1 MNKTIKPILIII
13 GIATLLFPFWLPALL
28 VSIISTIDSISIKI
42 LPSSV
47 RFDERN
53 FLLGLWLGSLI
64 MTIVML
70 LQSWRAK
77 NIFYFFGSGAV
88 LLMTFSLSFSMIPH
102 SELEDR
108 RRFVLQNIEQSQWSD
123 FRYSVIN
130 AEDNII
136 KTIVVNQPKTLGYLK
151 ELEKKRTEL
160 PGLVYLTDD
169 VTSAMQAKE
178 TYLAHAKGTPEQKEA
193 IKTLSFYGDW
203 LLNQPE
209 IITAQALSS
218 LLTSSNEKLEQSG
231 INAITTAPLAPEAW
245 QTLALTYIAHTP
257 PNIQIEKAMAAL
269 MVADTLK
276 YDKLGRHN
284 PSLQPLIEKAI
295 SELTENQR
303 QIYQILQ
310 ARVIEDRLYRQK
322 NAVPEEIATLA
333 GKVLPVTHAI
343 ANNSETYVEWK
354 SMMNDREYPGIVL
367 VDSPNK
373 IQNWTEIHYPS
384 VGQYIPIAETVLS
397 VDVDPQGRVLGL
409 WVQKGSG
416 YNVFDTKALSD
427 ARGWRFM
434 PTKEGYHQRVTVRF
448 QSTRLGWNDY
458 AIKQQPMLITLA
470 KAYARQDINGIAS
483 TEKEFI
489 NLQKQA
495 PEKESSKSSSHSTYE
510 PYSSIYSKRA
520 QQQQEERAVLQ
531 NILKELQTLSNG
543 KNNHESWDNSL
554 RFLNEK
560 LALHQDNE
568 DVVRMVARFEL
579 QYYNVGTNNLSQS
592 PDIYPQHEEYWQN
605 LLSQAR
611 HHFGQAIALNPN
623 REDVWLG
630 WGITWLDEDPEI
642 AAGAF
647 AKATQQ
653 KSQESISSIM
663 QMLEM
668 RMVIN
673 TLEGARLERYQ
684 TLRARMDMRYLPEGI
699 EVKPSDD
706 YLSDDLTQIQLAQ
719 RAIPASDPNS
729 KVVRSLL
736 NTDKTEQSNCT
747 FSVDFA
753 SANIKGST
761 QLLPKV
767 NASNTAPKTG
777 DMILQLDVDPQGVPT
792 VVMLKTSSGDMN
804 IDNAV
809 IDVAYQWRFNGSPSR
824 KGNVLLISVQ
834 FSQ

>member
-1 MNKTIKPILIII
+1 MNKTIKPILIIV
-13 GIATLLFPFWLPALL
+13 GITTLLFPFWLPALL
-28 VSIISTIDSISIKI
+28 VSIISTIDSVSIKI

-53 FLLGLWLGSLI
+53 FLLGLWLGSVI

-77 NIFYFFGSGAV
+77 NIFYFLGSVVVV
-88 LLMTFSLSFSMIPH
+88 LTTFSLSFSIIPH

-151 ELEKKRTEL
+151 ELEKKRIEL

-178 TYLAHAKGTPEQKEA
+178 VYLTHAKGTPEQKEA

-218 LLTSSNEKLEQSG
+218 LLTSSNEKLVQSG
-231 INAITTAPLAPEAW
+231 INAITTAPLVPEAW

-257 PNIQIEKAMAAL
+257 PNMQIEKAMAAL

-276 YDKLGRHN
+276 YDKLGHHN

-322 NAVPEEIATLA
+322 NAIPDEVAKLA
-333 GKVLPVTHAI
+333 EKVLPVTYAI
-343 ANNSETYVEWK
+343 ADNNETYVEWK

-373 IQNWTEIHYPS
+373 IQNWTEMHYPS
-384 VGQYIPIAETVLS
+384 IGQYIPIAETILS

-409 WVQKGSG
+409 WVQKSSG

-458 AIKQQPMLITLA
+458 TIKQQPTLITLA
-470 KAYARQDINGIAS
+470 KAYARQNIKGISSA
-483 TEKEFI
+483 ENAFVA
-489 NLQKQA
+489 LQKQA
-495 PEKESSKSSSHSTYE
+495 PEKESSKSSSHSTYD

-520 QQQQEERAVLQ
+520 QQQEERAVLQ
-531 NILKELQTLSNG
+531 NILKEIQTLPNG

-592 PDIYPQHEEYWQN
+592 PDIYPQNKEYWQN

-611 HHFGQAIALNPN
+611 RHFEQAIALNPN

-647 AKATQQ
+647 AKAAQQ
-653 KSQESISSIM
+653 KSQESISSVM

-684 TLRARMDMRYLPEGI
+684 TLRARMDMHYLPEGV

-729 KVVRSLL
+729 KVVRLPL
-736 NTDKTEQSNCT
+736 NTDKIEQSNRT

-767 NASNTAPKTG
+767 NAPITAPKMG

-792 VVMLKTSSGDMN
+792 VVMLKTNRGDMN

-824 KGNVLLISVQ
+824 TGNVFLISVQ

>member
-1 MNKTIKPILIII
+1 MNKTIKPILIIV

-28 VSIISTIDSISIKI
+28 VSIISTIDSVSIKI

-53 FLLGLWLGSLI
+53 FLLGLWLGSAI

-77 NIFYFFGSGAV
+77 NIFYFFGGVFVV
-88 LLMTFSLSFSMIPH
+88 LTTFSLSFSIIPH

-151 ELEKKRTEL
+151 DLEKKRIEL

-178 TYLAHAKGTPEQKEA
+178 AYLIHTKGTPEQKEA

-209 IITAQALSS
+209 IIIAQALSS
-218 LLTSSNEKLEQSG
+218 LLTSSNERLVQSG
-231 INAITTAPLAPEAW
+231 INAITTAPLVPEAW

-257 PNIQIEKAMAAL
+257 PNMQIEKAMAAL
-269 MVADTLK
+269 MVSDTLK
-276 YDKLGRHN
+276 YDKLGHQD

-322 NAVPEEIATLA
+322 NAVPEAVAKLA
-333 GKVLPVTHAI
+333 GKVLPVTYAI
-343 ANNSETYVEWK
+343 ANNNETYVEWK

-373 IQNWTEIHYPS
+373 IQNWTEMHYPS
-384 VGQYIPIAETVLS
+384 VGQYIPIAETILS
-397 VDVDPQGRVLGL
+397 VDVDPQGHVLSL
-409 WVQKGSG
+409 WVQKSSG

-458 AIKQQPMLITLA
+458 TIKQQPTLIALA
-470 KAYARQDINGIAS
+470 KAYARQSIKGISNA
-483 TEKEFI
+483 ENAFI
-489 NLQKQA
+489 GLQKQA
-495 PEKESSKSSSHSTYE
+495 PEKESSKSSSHSTYD
-510 PYSSIYSKRA
+510 PYSSVYSKRA
-520 QQQQEERAVLQ
+520 QQQEERAVLQ
-531 NILKELQTLSNG
+531 NILKEIQTLPNG

-592 PDIYPQHEEYWQN
+592 PDIYPQNKEYWQT

-611 HHFGQAIALNPN
+611 SHFGQAIALNPN

-647 AKATQQ
+647 AKAAQQ
-653 KSQESISSIM
+653 KSQESISSVM

-684 TLRARMDMRYLPEGI
+684 TLRARMDMRYLPEGV
-699 EVKPSDD
+699 EAKPSDD

-729 KVVRSLL
+729 KVVHLPL
-736 NTDKTEQSNCT
+736 NTDKTEQSNRT

-753 SANIKGST
+753 SANIKDST

-767 NASNTAPKTG
+767 NAPITAPKTG

-834 FSQ
+834 FGQ

>member
-1 MNKTIKPILIII
+1 MNKIVRSIFIII

-28 VSIISTIDSISIKI
+28 VSIITAVDSINIKI
-42 LPSSV
+42 LPSSI

-53 FLLGLWLGSLI
+53 FLLGLWIGSLI
-64 MTIVML
+64 MAIVML

-77 NIFYFFGSGAV
+77 NIVYFLGGGVVILMAV
-88 LLMTFSLSFSMIPH
+88 GISFSIIPH

-108 RRFVLQNIEQSQWSD
+108 RRFVLQNIEQSQWRD
-123 FRYSVIN
+123 FRYDVIN
-130 AEDNII
+130 AEDNIA
-136 KTIVVNQPKTLGYLK
+136 KTIIFNQPKALEYLN
-151 ELEKKRTEL
+151 ELEKKRIQL
-160 PGLVYLTDD
+160 PGITYLTED
-169 VTSAMQAKE
+169 VAVAMQAKE
-178 TYLAHAKGTPEQKEA
+178 TYLASLKGTSAQNEA
-193 IKTLSFYGDW
+193 IKTLSFYSDW
-203 LLNQPE
+203 LLNQSE
-209 IITAQALSS
+209 VVTAQALSALS
-218 LLTSSNEKLEQSG
+218 TSNNEKLIQSG
-231 INAITTAPLAPEAW
+231 VNIIATAPTSPEAW
-245 QTLALTYIAHTP
+245 QSLALTYIAYTLP
-257 PNIQIEKAMAAL
+257 DTQIEKAMAAL
-269 MVADTLK
+269 MVADVLNE
-276 YDKLGRHN
+276 DKLGRHN
-284 PSLQPLIEKAI
+284 PSLQALLEKAI

-310 ARVIEDRLYRQK
+310 ARVTEDRLYRQK
-322 NAVPEEIATLA
+322 SDIPEDVAKLAATL
-333 GKVLPVTHAI
+333 LPVSHAI
-343 ANNSETYVEWK
+343 ANNTTTYIEWK
-354 SMMNDREYPGIVL
+354 SMMNDKDYPGIVL
-367 VDSPNK
+367 IESPNQV
-373 IQNWTEIHYPS
+373 QNLTEINYPS
-384 VGQYIPIAETVLS
+384 VGQYVPIAETILS

-416 YNVFDTKALSD
+416 FDVFDTQALNE
-427 ARGWRFM
+427 ARNWRFM

-458 AIKQQPMLITLA
+458 SVKQQPTLIALA
-470 KAYARQDINGIAS
+470 KAYARQDTKGISIA
-483 TEKEFI
+483 ENEFI
-489 NLQKQA
+489 RLQKQA
-495 PEKESSKSSSHSTYE
+495 PEKESEKSSSRSTYA
-510 PYSSIYSKRA
+510 PYSSSYSRQI
-520 QQQQEERAVLQ
+520 QQQQGERAVLQ
-531 NILKELQTLSNG
+531 NILKEIQTLPNG

-568 DVVRMVARFEL
+568 EVVRMVARFEL

-592 PDIYPQHEEYWQN
+592 PDIYPQGKEYWQT
-605 LLSQAR
+605 LLLQAR

-653 KSQESISSIM
+653 KSQESIGTLM

-668 RMVIN
+668 RMAIN
-673 TLEGARLERYQ
+673 TLEGARLARYQ

-699 EVKPSDD
+699 EIKPSDD

-729 KVVRSLL
+729 KVVRSAL
-736 NTDKTEQSNCT
+736 NTHIIEQSNRI

-767 NASNTAPKTG
+767 NAPITAPKTG
-777 DMILQLDVDPQGVPT
+777 DMILQLDIDPQGVPT
-792 VVMLKTSSGDMN
+792 VVMLKTSSGDMD

-809 IDVAYQWRFNGSPSR
+809 IDAAYQWRFNSSPSR
-824 KGNVLLISVQ
+824 KGNIFLISIQ

>member
-1 MNKTIKPILIII
+1 MNKTIKPILIIV

-28 VSIISTIDSISIKI
+28 VSIISTIDSVSIKI

-53 FLLGLWLGSLI
+53 FLLGLWIGSI
-64 MTIVML
+64 VMTIVML
-70 LQSWRAK
+70 MQSWRAK
-77 NIFYFFGSGAV
+77 NIFYFLGGCLVF
-88 LLMTFSLSFSMIPH
+88 LMAAGISFSIIPH
-102 SELEDR
+102 TELEDR
-108 RRFVLQNIEQSQWSD
+108 RRFILQNIEHSQWRD
-123 FRYSVIN
+123 FRFNVIN
-130 AEDNII
+130 AQDNIDKAIVSNPPKALEYI
-136 KTIVVNQPKTLGYLK
+136 KQ
-151 ELEKKRTEL
+151 LEKKRIEL

-169 VTSAMQAKE
+169 VNAAMRAKE
-178 TYLAHAKGTPEQKEA
+178 AYLSHAKGTLEQKEA
-193 IKTLSFYGDW
+193 INTLSFYSDW
-203 LLNQPE
+203 MLNQPD
-209 IITAQALSS
+209 IVLAQALATLS
-218 LLTSSNEKLEQSG
+218 TSQNEKLVQSG
-231 INAITTAPLAPEAW
+231 INAITTAPSSSEAW

-257 PNIQIEKAMAAL
+257 PNYQIEKAMHAL
-269 MVADTLK
+269 MVADALK
-276 YDKLGRHN
+276 YDKQGRH
-284 PSLQPLIEKAI
+284 SLSSQALLEKAI
-295 SELTENQR
+295 SELTEEQR

-310 ARVIEDRLYRQK
+310 ARVTEERLHRQK
-322 NAVPEEIATLA
+322 SAVPEEVVKLA

-343 ANNSETYVEWK
+343 ANNTETYVEWK

-373 IQNWTEIHYPS
+373 IQNWTEMHYPS
-384 VGQYIPIAETVLS
+384 VGQYVPIAETILS

-409 WVQKGSG
+409 WVQKSSG
-416 YNVFDTKALSD
+416 FNVFDTKALND

-448 QSTRLGWNDY
+448 QSTRLGWKEY
-458 AIKQQPMLITLA
+458 SAKQQPTLETLA
-470 KAYARQDINGIAS
+470 KAYARQGTKGISVA
-483 TEKEFI
+483 ENEFTR
-489 NLQKQA
+489 LQKQA
-495 PEKESSKSSSHSTYE
+495 PEKESDKPSSRSVYE
-510 PYSSIYSKRA
+510 PYSSPHAKQIQK
-520 QQQQEERAVLQ
+520 QQNERVVLQ
-531 NILKELQTLSNG
+531 SILKEVQTLPSG
-543 KNNHESWDNSL
+543 KNNHESWDNTL

-560 LALHQDNE
+560 LSLHQDNE

-579 QYYNVGTNNLSQS
+579 QYYNVGTNNLSHS
-592 PDIYPQHEEYWQN
+592 PDIYPQDKEYWQN

-611 HHFGQAIALNPN
+611 SHFGQAIALNPS

-653 KSQESISSIM
+653 KSEESISSLM

-668 RMVIN
+668 RMVIT
-673 TLEGARLERYQ
+673 TLEGTRLERYQ

-729 KVVRSLL
+729 KVVRSPLSV
-736 NTDKTEQSNCT
+736 DRVEQSNRT
-747 FSVDFA
+747 FSIDFS
-753 SANIKGST
+753 SANIKGSD
-761 QLLPKV
+761 QALPKV
-767 NASNTAPKTG
+767 NAPDSAPKTG
-777 DMILQLDVDPQGVPT
+777 DMILQLDVDPQGIPT
-792 VVMLKTSSGDMN
+792 VVLLKSGSGDIS

-809 IDVAYQWRFNGSPSR
+809 IDAAYQWRFNGSPAR